1 MLILTGK
8 PVSDGIGIGPLALF
22 RRAKVSTE
30 VRPVADREAELA
42 RFREARDTAA
52 GPVYQG
58 AGNHGRRKRSHL

>member
-30 VRPVADREAELA
+30 VRPVSDREAELA
-42 RFREARDTAA
+42 RFREARDSAA
-52 GPVYQG
+52 GQLQALY
-58 AGNHGRRKRSHL
+58 ARAL